1 MAQVLG
7 DGGGENFFLQVL
19 HAKVRET
26 DGWAGNFLRGCTQ
39 AILSVGPS

>member
-7 DGGGENFFLQVL
+7 DGGGESFLQVL
-19 HAKVRET
+19 RAKVRET